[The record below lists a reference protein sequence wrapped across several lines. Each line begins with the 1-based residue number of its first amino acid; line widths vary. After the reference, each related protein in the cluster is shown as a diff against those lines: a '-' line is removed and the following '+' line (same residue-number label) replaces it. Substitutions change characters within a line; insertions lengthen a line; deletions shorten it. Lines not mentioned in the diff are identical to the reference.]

1 MSPFGDTSKPYLS
14 RIVDTPENLP
24 IFKSIYLTLNG
35 RDISILEAQIK
46 YCHPIYYRYDPAR
59 FISDVRQNFM
69 LFR

>member
-1 MSPFGDTSKPYLS
+1 MASVLSLSKCCFFP
-14 RIVDTPENLP
+14 RENTV
-24 IFKSIYLTLNG
+24 F
-35 RDISILEAQIK
+35 DQIK